1 MKAFLKRLLHLQP
14 GEAGI
19 VLVLGLLLLS
29 NSMAQQVS
37 GIVAVSGFL
46 EEGGVNQI
54 LVVWSVD
61 MILIV
66 VTTALQSLIIDRFD
80 RITLIRWLAF
90 AFAALF
96 AGLRALFTFVPVG
109 WLNYSLLY
117 LVSEQQWLFF
127 PLVFWVLGNDVFDM
141 AQSKRLFPVIASLGF
156 VGKLVGI
163 GIAAVSPGLF
173 AQMGI
178 KPEEIL
184 NLNILIY
191 MFAFLLISTGLEKA
205 KVRRTA
211 QKHETVRETLT
222 EGWGFVREV
231 LSFRYLMLAIVALI
245 VCDTVLEFRFLVV
258 SDQTFVSPGSY
269 QTFYSLYRLCFTL
282 ASFAIQS
289 LLTSRIIGRV
299 GLKNAFLILP
309 FSALTGAA
317 WMLALPGIVSSVGGM
332 VLQKLPA
339 FTVDE
344 SARKAF
350 QALVPEERRGRVSMF
365 MDSYLFAAGTLIGCA
380 STGAIIFLGLQLNLS
395 RYFYAYLVVGL
406 LAALIA
412 IWAVFKMRAV
422 YDSSLFNWRLKRRQ
436 RGSSVLDKLDF

>member
-1 MKAFLKRLLHLQP
+1 M
-14 GEAGI
+14 
-19 VLVLGLLLLS
+19 S

-37 GIVAVSGFL
+37 GIVAISGFL

-54 LVVWSVD
+54 LVVWSID

-80 RITLIRWLAF
+80 RITLMRWLVF
-90 AFAALF
+90 AFAAVF
-96 AGLRALFTFVPVG
+96 AGLRVLFTFLPVG

-127 PLVFWVLGNDVFDM
+127 PLVFWVLANDVFDM

-156 VGKLVGI
+156 IGKLAGI

-173 AQMGI
+173 AQMDI

-184 NLNILIY
+184 TINILIY
-191 MFAFLLISTGLEKA
+191 MFAFLLISTGLQRA

-211 QKHETVRETLT
+211 QKQETVRETLT

-258 SDQTFVSPGSY
+258 SDQTFVTPGSY
-269 QTFYSLYRLCFTL
+269 QAFYSLYRLCITL
-282 ASFAIQS
+282 ASFAVQS
-289 LLTSRIIGRV
+289 LLTSRIITRL

-309 FSALTGAA
+309 FTALTGAA
-317 WMLALPGIVSSVGGM
+317 WMLALPGIVSSVGGI

-365 MDSYLFAAGTLIGCA
+365 MASYLFAAGTLIGCA
-380 STGAIIFLGLQLNLS
+380 STGAVLFLGLQL
-395 RYFYAYLVVGL
+395 G
-406 LAALIA
+406 
-412 IWAVFKMRAV
+412 
-422 YDSSLFNWRLKRRQ
+422 
-436 RGSSVLDKLDF
+436 